1 MEQAFTLDGRLGT
14 FFAPE
19 GGKLTIVLD
28 RTTSMQHSIDA
39 LKDFLPK
46 YIIRRAGMGI
56 ESLCLVT
63 FDDHYRGSFYR
74 AVGNTLDVIGPTD
87 NLEEFMY
94 GLSQVKLGDGAD
106 YPEAVS
112 CALSLARKVHGGSI
126 WLVTDSVPHG
136 AGAIYDDPWLNIQDS
151 FREGC
156 PCGEQ
161 FDPSGVNV
169 LWANGMA
176 MGYDFWYQQTG
187 GRVAKADL
195 QEILDSD
202 PLTSEMLTV

>member
-1 MEQAFTLDGRLGT
+1 MEQAFTPLDGR
-14 FFAPE
+14 
-19 GGKLTIVLD
+19 LTIVLD
-28 RTTSMQHSIDA
+28 RTRSMANSIHA
-39 LKDFLPK
+39 LKNFLPK

-63 FDDHYRGSFYR
+63 FDDHYRGGYIAER
-74 AVGNTLDVIGPTD
+74 EVGNPLDVIGPTD

-106 YPEAVS
+106 YPEAIS

-126 WLVTDSVPHG
+126 WLVTDAVPHG
-136 AGAIYDDPWLNIQDS
+136 AGAICDDPWLTNQDS
-151 FREGC
+151 FKEGC
-156 PCGEQ
+156 PCGEK

-169 LWANGMA
+169 LWVNSRAL
-176 MGYDFWYQQTG
+176 GYGFWYQQTG
-187 GRVAKADL
+187 GRVATVDL